1 MTEVKNT
8 ATTSDAE
15 SVFPVCPSIAQTAE
29 SPSATDPAI
38 DVPAPVVFSQPVL
51 LSDPLILNSPR
62 VTIPKKKTTL
72 KHNCPQPSKV
82 PSVSKNKF

>member
-15 SVFPVCPSIAQTAE
+15 SVFPSE
-29 SPSATDPAI
+29 

-62 VTIPKKKTTL
+62 VTIPKKNTTL
-72 KHNCPQPSKV
+72 KHNCPQPSEV
-82 PSVSKNKF
+82 PSVSKK